1 MQQGNYDGAE
11 LIYKRL
17 IEKRTKKYVVY
28 SNLAVIY
35 CMKNRIEEMIML
47 LKEALRLNPNYP
59 EGLANLGS
67 ALQKQA
73 DLPGAIELY
82 KKALAI
88 KPDFLNA
95 LLNLGNALAK
105 QGELQAAI
113 DHYKQA
119 LAIDPRSLAVLKNLG
134 NASKEQGELQAAIEY
149 YKQALAIDPRSLAV
163 LNNLGNASKEQ
174 GELQAAI
181 DYYKQA
187 LTIDPRSLAVLNNLG
202 NASKEQGELQA
213 AIEYYKQALTI
224 DPKSLAVLN
233 NLGNASKEQGELQA
247 AIEYYKQALAIDP
260 KSLVA
265 LINAGTALAEQ
276 RELQA
281 AIEYYKQALAIDP
294 KSLLTLNN
302 LGNAS
307 KEQGE
312 LQTAIEYYKQAL
324 AIDPKSLKVLN
335 NLGLALAEQR
345 ELQTAIEYYKQAL
358 AIDPKSLLTLNN
370 LGNASEEQG
379 ELQTAIDYYKQA
391 LAIDPKS
398 LKVLNNL
405 GLALTEQG
413 ELQESIALYRKA
425 IFLKEDCWDAH
436 FKLAFSLL
444 LSGDYENGWREYEWR
459 LHKKLIVYT
468 PPQIKRWN
476 GYNNLSG
483 NKLLL
488 RYDGRLGDTLHFMRY
503 IPCLIKRG
511 MSVAFYAQTKL
522 HGLIQA
528 SDITTE
534 IYSPEEIYQY
544 ITGEWLPLQSLPKCL
559 NVRPDNPLVTEPYI
573 KAPQEKILFWKQ
585 KLSSENRPIIGIC
598 WQGSP
603 KTRCLI
609 LRNRSFPLQTFAPII
624 ETIDASF
631 LSLQKGFGS
640 EQLTDCRFL
649 DRFVGCQEEI
659 NQTWD
664 FVENAAIMMN
674 CDLII
679 TVDTAVA
686 HLAGGLG
693 QPTWLLLQKV
703 PEWRWGMEGD
713 TTFWYPS
720 MRLFRQRERGNWSE
734 VIDRVASALQIVF
747 SHQR

>member
-11 LIYKRL
+11 LIYRRL
-17 IEKRTKKYVVY
+17 IEKGIKKYVVF

-35 CMKNRIEEMIML
+35 YMKNRIEEMIML
-47 LKEALRLNPNYP
+47 LKEALRLNPNHP
-59 EGLANLGS
+59 EVLTNLGV
-67 ALQKQA
+67 ALQKQE
-73 DLPGAIELY
+73 DLPGAIQLY
-82 KKALAI
+82 KS
-88 KPDFLNA
+88 
-95 LLNLGNALAK
+95 
-105 QGELQAAI
+105 
-113 DHYKQA
+113 A
-119 LAIDPRSLAVLKNLG
+119 LAIDPKSLEVLINLG
-134 NASKEQGELQAAIEY
+134 DALKEQGELQAAIDYYKSALAIDPKSLAVLNNLGLALAEQEELQAAIDY
-149 YKQALAIDPRSLAV
+149 YKQALAIDPKSLAV
-163 LNNLGNASKEQ
+163 LNNLGSTLKEQ

-187 LTIDPRSLAVLNNLG
+187 LA
-202 NASKEQGELQA
+202 
-213 AIEYYKQALTI
+213 I

-233 NLGNASKEQGELQA
+233 NLGNALKEQGELQA
-247 AIEYYKQALAIDP
+247 AIDYYRKALAIDS
-260 KSLVA
+260 KSL
-265 LINAGTALAEQ
+265 Q
-276 RELQA
+276 
-281 AIEYYKQALAIDP
+281 
-294 KSLLTLNN
+294 
-302 LGNAS
+302 
-307 KEQGE
+307 
-312 LQTAIEYYKQAL
+312 
-324 AIDPKSLKVLN
+324 VLN
-335 NLGLALAEQR
+335 NLGDAL
-345 ELQTAIEYYKQAL
+345 TKQG
-358 AIDPKSLLTLNN
+358 K
-370 LGNASEEQG
+370 
-379 ELQTAIDYYKQA
+379 LQTAIDYYRKA
-391 LAIDPKS
+391 LAIDSKS
-398 LKVLNNL
+398 LQVLNNL
-405 GLALTEQG
+405 GSALLEQG
-413 ELQESIALYRKA
+413 ELQEAITLYRKV
-425 IFLKEDCWDAH
+425 IFLKEDYWDAH
-436 FKLAFSLL
+436 YNLSFSLL

-468 PPQIKRWN
+468 PPQIKRWD
-476 GYNNLSG
+476 GCNNLSG
-483 NKLLL
+483 SKLLI
-488 RYDGRLGDTLHFMRY
+488 RYDGGFGDTLHFMRY

-528 SDITTE
+528 SGITKE

-544 ITGEWLPLQSLPKCL
+544 TRGEWLPLQSLPKCL
-559 NVRPDNPLVTEPYI
+559 NVRPDNPLVSEPYI
-573 KAPQEKILFWKQ
+573 KVPQENISFWKQ
-585 KLSSENRPIIGIC
+585 KLSSEKRPIIGIC

-603 KTRCLI
+603 KTTRDLI

-649 DRFVGCQEEI
+649 DRFVDCQEEI

-686 HLAGGLG
+686 HLAAGLG

-734 VIDRVASALQIVF
+734 VMDRVASALQIVF

>member
-17 IEKRTKKYVVY
+17 IEKGTKKYVVFD
-28 SNLAVIY
+28 NLAVIY
-35 CMKNRIEEMIML
+35 YMKNRIEEMIML

-59 EGLANLGS
+59 EGLTNLGV
-67 ALQKQA
+67 ALQKQT

-95 LLNLGNALAK
+95 LL
-105 QGELQAAI
+105 
-113 DHYKQA
+113 
-119 LAIDPRSLAVLKNLG
+119 
-134 NASKEQGELQAAIEY
+134 
-149 YKQALAIDPRSLAV
+149 
-163 LNNLGNASKEQ
+163 
-174 GELQAAI
+174 
-181 DYYKQA
+181 
-187 LTIDPRSLAVLNNLG
+187 
-202 NASKEQGELQA
+202 
-213 AIEYYKQALTI
+213 
-224 DPKSLAVLN
+224 

-260 KSLVA
+260 KSLAVLKNLGNA
-265 LINAGTALAEQ
+265 LREKG
-276 RELQA
+276 ELQA

-294 KSLLTLNN
+294 KSPAVLNNLGTALAEQRELQATIEYYKQALAIDPKSLAVLNNLGTALLEQGELQTAIKYYKQALAIDPKSPETLKNLGNASKEQGELQTAIKYYKQALAIDPKSLETLNN

-312 LQTAIEYYKQAL
+312 LQA
-324 AIDPKSLKVLN
+324 AIDYYRKALSIDSKFLKVLN
-335 NLGLALAEQR
+335 NLGLALA
-345 ELQTAIEYYKQAL
+345 
-358 AIDPKSLLTLNN
+358 
-370 LGNASEEQG
+370 
-379 ELQTAIDYYKQA
+379 
-391 LAIDPKS
+391 
-398 LKVLNNL
+398 
-405 GLALTEQG
+405 EQG

-425 IFLKEDCWDAH
+425 IFLKEDYWDAR
-436 FKLAFSLL
+436 FNLSFSLFR
-444 LSGDYENGWREYEWR
+444 SGDYENGWREYELRW
-459 LHKKLIVYT
+459 HKKIRQYT
-468 PPQIKRWN
+468 LPQIKRWD
-476 GYNNLSG
+476 GCNNLSR
-483 NKLLL
+483 NKLILVCE
-488 RYDGRLGDTLHFMRY
+488 DGFGDTLHFMRY

-511 MSVAFYAQTKL
+511 MSVAFCVQTKL

-528 SDITTE
+528 SGITTE
-534 IYSPEEIYQY
+534 IYSPGEIYQY
-544 ITGEWLPLQSLPKCL
+544 TTGEWLPLLSLPKYL
-559 NVRPDNPLVTEPYI
+559 NVRPDNPLVSESYI

-585 KLSSENRPIIGIC
+585 KLSSEKRPIIGIC

-603 KTRCLI
+603 KTERSSI
-609 LRNRSFPLQTFAPII
+609 LKGRSLPLQTFAPII
-624 ETIDASF
+624 ETIDASL

-686 HLAGGLG
+686 HLAAGLG

-734 VIDRVASALQIVF
+734 VMDRVASALQIVF
-747 SHQR
+747 SHMDSQWQDRDRD